1 MTAAEG
7 FVEQGR
13 ADKAAG
19 ADECDVH
26 VRIPL
31 RSMHRRMRCDG
42 ANDIRFTKS
51 RLATLECK
59 HCEAMLHAHSGIPMK
74 DDHAPTLRFPP
85 PLKPGDTIAI
95 TAVAFADGRGALT
108 QVLG

>member
-1 MTAAEG
+1 
-7 FVEQGR
+7 
-13 ADKAAG
+13 
-19 ADECDVH
+19 
-26 VRIPL
+26 
-31 RSMHRRMRCDG
+31 
-42 ANDIRFTKS
+42 
-51 RLATLECK
+51 
-59 HCEAMLHAHSGIPMK
+59 MK